1 MAPLV
6 SAGATGKASGGG
18 VPGDSGA
25 EGGTGRRVRHQGS
38 RERRR

>member
-6 SAGATGKASGGG
+6 SAGVMGKASGGG

-25 EGGTGRRVRHQGS
+25 GGGAGRRVRHQGS